1 MLDIIWLNIVELSK
15 IDAFSSILDKV
26 EFRINTW
33 GFITEGSLKQRCKN
47 GNNGVQ
53 DKEKELMMRIIQERD
68 SHAIKTGRSRKIN
81 YKGRG

>member
-33 GFITEGSLKQRCKN
+33 GL
-47 GNNGVQ
+47 V
-53 DKEKELMMRIIQERD
+53 
-68 SHAIKTGRSRKIN
+68 
-81 YKGRG
+81 YRGIRQTKM